1 MWWIYVNSKSW
12 HQDISSG
19 VSEFLP
25 ILGNFNI
32 NVNFKK
38 IVELAS
44 KWIYEETFSQ
54 LTCWVCDRGTTPTIH
69 YNPRISSKWEKH
81 QKLIPIFLNIAKNKK
96 FKKKNPF
103 FFQLISLWYQ
113 WSVLWYVQFLKQ
125 HKVFKWTQEKEK
137 KIHSWKIQSIRQ

>member
-1 MWWIYVNSKSW
+1 MEIILLRFSLITINRCINPKKKKKKCVWWIYVNSKSW

-96 FKKKNPF
+96 LKKKSIF
-103 FFQLISLWYQ
+103 ISINIFMI
-113 WSVLWYVQFLKQ
+113 SV
-125 HKVFKWTQEKEK
+125 
-137 KIHSWKIQSIRQ
+137 ICIMICSIS